1 MAFYINQHSTLN
13 PQPSL
18 LNIQPMNLT
27 GTHINYY
34 RLCKRKL
41 WLFANGI
48 NMEQTS
54 DLVADGK
61 LIEEETYLQRPER
74 YEQIELGSEFQ
85 GISLAG
91 KIDFFDTR
99 NKIIHETKRS
109 NKVEQAHIW
118 QVKFYL
124 WLMKMKGIEAEK
136 GIIEYPTLRR
146 KEEVLLTDEDI
157 LYLEKTVLEIQKL
170 MESEICPRVINAKIC
185 KSCSYYE
192 LCYIGE

>member
-1 MAFYINQHSTLN
+1 
-13 PQPSL
+13 
-18 LNIQPMNLT
+18 MNLT

-41 WLFANGI
+41 WLHANGI

-61 LIEEETYLQRPER
+61 LIEEETYLQRPVR
-74 YEQIELGSEFQ
+74 YEQIELSSEFQ

-124 WLMKMKGIEAEK
+124 WLMKLNKIEAEK
-136 GIIEYPTLRR
+136 GTIEYPTLRQ
-146 KEEVLLTDEDI
+146 KEEVVLTEADI
-157 LYLEKTVLEIQKL
+157 LYLEKTVVEIQKL
-170 MESEICPRVINAKIC
+170 MECEVCPPVINAKIC

-192 LCYIGE
+192 FCYVNE